1 MKELHE
7 FGFSE
12 QDSNNNPPLFGILL
26 IDSDVNFIV
35 RIVDKDS
42 RTLMRVE
49 FTPDIYNGYP
59 MRLDSVA
66 YNNSIDDDTIKHCMQ
81 IIQSAITDYVSSNEI
96 KSNPNKT
103 NIQTTKFF
111 YAKLNKNLS
120 YKFLEWFTGLK
131 KEDNYIFYQ

>member
-26 IDSDVNFIV
+26 IDSDVNFRV

-42 RTLMRVE
+42 KTLMRVE
-49 FTPDIYNGYP
+49 FIPDKYNGYP

-66 YNNSIDDDTIKHCMQ
+66 YNNSIDENTVKHCMQ
-81 IIQSAITDYVSSNEI
+81 IIENAITDYVSSNDI
-96 KSNPNKT
+96 KSNIDKT
-103 NIQTTKFF
+103 YIQTTKFF

-131 KEDNYIFYQ
+131 KEDDYIFYQ